1 MHEESQYTV
10 PTRIYSGYGLTMKMT
25 MKRLP
30 ALLLFIA
37 GVLALPLSA
46 QAAFKCWTNKDGVRE
61 CGNAVPPEY
70 AQKQSETINERG
82 ITVDVQERAKT
93 REELEQAKKQEE
105 EEKRLQQEEEKRRK
119 QQETYDRVLLSTFLS
134 EQEILE
140 SRDRKIA
147 SIDASIELTHIT
159 IDKLTKDLER
169 ERKRAANLER
179 KGKSIPENMQKSI
192 DSLQRQIADK
202 QSYIQAK
209 EQEKDDLKQKYAK
222 DMERFRE
229 LKADGR
235 RLR

>member
-1 MHEESQYTV
+1 
-10 PTRIYSGYGLTMKMT
+10 MKMT
-25 MKRLP
+25 MKRSLTI
-30 ALLLFIA
+30 LFFTA
-37 GVLALPLSA
+37 ASLALPLSA

-93 REELEQAKKQEE
+93 KEELEQARKQEE
-105 EEKRLQQEEEKRRK
+105 EEKRLQEEEEKRRK
-119 QQETYDRVLLSTFLS
+119 QQEAYDRVLLSTFLS
-134 EQEILE
+134 EKEILE

-147 SIDASIELTHIT
+147 SIDASIELTRIT
-159 IDKLTKDLER
+159 IDKLNKDLKR

-179 KGKSIPENMQKSI
+179 KGKKIPDGMQSDI
-192 DSLQRQIADK
+192 DSLQRQIDNK
-202 QSYIQAK
+202 QSYIKSK
-209 EQEKDDLKQKYAK
+209 EQEKDELRQKYAK

-229 LKADGR
+229 LKADGK